1 MLPSELRDDTS
12 CDNSCLL
19 GRQLANSV
27 AAIPSLSRAL
37 VSHDLPEE
45 AKLLES
51 GDHGGRRRRIDK
63 VDTQQGSMTIDFC
76 LNNTGLLFQARQH
89 GRES

>member
-1 MLPSELRDDTS
+1 
-12 CDNSCLL
+12 
-19 GRQLANSV
+19 
-27 AAIPSLSRAL
+27 
-37 VSHDLPEE
+37 LPEE

-51 GDHGGRRRRIDK
+51 GDQGGRRRSIDK
-63 VDTQQGSMTIDFC
+63 LDTQQGSMTIDFC